1 MTKICLTC
9 KVSKS
14 MNIAELEKVIPDWY
28 KEIGNYS
35 LLPPILNNNDKYNAK
50 KTTLQVHKPNIT
62 NYEVKVD
69 IIDKRNTWIC
79 YWAANYTDK
88 YDKIK
93 TAKEAY
99 DKFQNHGLV
108 KTNSSGKA
116 VLTLNCPQPY
126 SVDGITYP
134 RHVHYCLLKKD
145 NFWSDDIKTV
155 IVSCDIDFKTMKKFV
170 DDKCHLIVNALAKES
185 YDRCKIPGSIN
196 IPVLHYQKQNAIDVI
211 KKALNDFDKLKKFK
225 NKKIYEVPI
234 VVYCSNT
241 ECKASEKLIELL
253 IDSGFRNLLE
263 YSEGIK
269 GWMLK
274 SSREDKK
281 DCVEHIGGDP
291 TSSDTY
297 ENIENK
303 KKVKKSSSKS
313 DDRKFNLSLK
323 MNKIV
328 IVGKDSDKI
337 YKHNL
342 ENNEVSYDGDIVGK
356 YKDGKIEFIKNEEE
370 SKPDT
375 ESDTESE
382 TESDSDTDSDI
393 ESDKKSSEYKKDKVK
408 IVCKDKISQKTYDKE
423 FRGWIF
429 TLFGNDT

>member
-1 MTKICLTC
+1 
-9 KVSKS
+9 
-14 MNIAELEKVIPDWY
+14 
-28 KEIGNYS
+28 
-35 LLPPILNNNDKYNAK
+35 
-50 KTTLQVHKPNIT
+50 
-62 NYEVKVD
+62 
-69 IIDKRNTWIC
+69 
-79 YWAANYTDK
+79 
-88 YDKIK
+88 
-93 TAKEAY
+93 
-99 DKFQNHGLV
+99 
-108 KTNSSGKA
+108 
-116 VLTLNCPQPY
+116 
-126 SVDGITYP
+126 
-134 RHVHYCLLKKD
+134 
-145 NFWSDDIKTV
+145 
-155 IVSCDIDFKTMKKFV
+155 MKKFV
-170 DDKCHLIVNALAKES
+170 NEKCHLIVNALSKES

-196 IPVLHYQKQNAIDVI
+196 IPVLHYQKQDAINII
-211 KKALNDFDKLKKFK
+211 KKALKDFDKLKKF
-225 NKKIYEVPI
+225 NKKIYEIPI

-274 SSREDKK
+274 SSKDDKK
-281 DCVEHIGGDP
+281 DCVELVGGDP
-291 TSSDTY
+291 SSSDTY

-356 YKDGKIEFIKNEEE
+356 YKDGKVEFIEKE
-370 SKPDT
+370 SKIDT
-375 ESDTESE
+375 ESDT
-382 TESDSDTDSDI
+382 DSDTESESDTEDFK

-408 IVCKDKISQKTYDKE
+408 IVCKDKISQKIYDNE

-429 TLFGNDT
+429 TFFGNDT